1 MKIKQ
6 RKILRWSLF
15 IFWITLIF
23 IMSQQ
28 PGDISS
34 EQSAIVIKI
43 FSSIGIDLNGYFG
56 NMGTFVVRKAAHF
69 TEYLILFILT
79 YRVLTLYMGKKV
91 SKIYAV
97 MFVFL
102 YACSD
107 EFHQSFVAGRGPA
120 FRDVLIDTAG
130 GIFSCLVVSIREK
143 IKRNS

>member
-1 MKIKQ
+1 MEIKQ

-15 IFWITLIF
+15 IFWIALIF

-28 PGDISS
+28 SGDISS
-34 EQSAIVIKI
+34 EQSAIVVKV
-43 FSSIGIDLNGYFG
+43 FSAIGIDLNGYFG
-56 NMGTFVVRKAAHF
+56 EMATFVVRKVAHF

-79 YRVLTLYMGKKV
+79 YRVLTLYMGRKA
-91 SKIYAV
+91 SKLYAI

-107 EFHQSFVAGRGPA
+107 EFHQSFVAGRGPT

-130 GIFSCLVVSIREK
+130 GVFSCLVVSIREK
-143 IKRNS
+143 IKNNS